1 MVEERESRRTEIE
14 ISDEIDNVYWNAGK
28 LFLIGFDSII
38 VLDGHLKELANIP
51 IPATEQTILK
61 NNKVYILAKKAI
73 LSLDTGTLEQEMI
86 AAGSSSANGRGD
98 VTPDGKHVIT
108 FVDSH
113 IRIYDTDLHRCVA
126 DWHEDRFQEWEKV
139 VVIASSADTFTLH
152 VKNKVYDQSIHGHH
166 PEYIYETYRIPAPG
180 EPCAWSLSRIQSFS
194 ERLAAENAFR
204 KLLADAHGALDAGN
218 ISECLRLLEA
228 GYGMK
233 GFEQNSELRKLS
245 ETAGKG
251 RDIIGI
257 RYIQKMV
264 SAYKLTEGERIVGL
278 AGTGSILT
286 YCRDVYRLVDWE
298 TGEIQAV
305 YPATAN
311 STFACVSR
319 DGSLAAS
326 FEDISQESFTVL
338 KMYLKDGGSER
349 VVLPVLAEP
358 AMLHAAADG
367 DRILIFT
374 GHHCVLIGSGSE
386 YKIGETESES
396 MAFGCF
402 SPDGQYFAR
411 AGMSSYSDGSEVR
424 GQGVTV
430 IRTGGL
436 PADRERVYSAE
447 AYGLSGLDV
456 NDEGMALMSAIVF
469 FPDAAG
475 VAVRSSG
482 ISSGINGEG
491 KFEASSFTPDGS
503 GFVAVG
509 DDGSLALFL
518 PRTDDDYQIEVQD
531 SDPRKGLVYERP
543 VKSMRISPHERV
555 SGASAISANGRILFN
570 GNGTAFLDAGG
581 DLWVIDY
588 KYSEEERRPFLRPS
602 YGKITQTDEYQR
614 EISKIASP
622 ELFAPDNK
630 RKREGKKGLLERLFG
645 WMK

>member
-1 MVEERESRRTEIE
+1 M
-14 ISDEIDNVYWNAGK
+14 
-28 LFLIGFDSII
+28 
-38 VLDGHLKELANIP
+38 
-51 IPATEQTILK
+51 QIL
-61 NNKVYILAKKAI
+61 YILGG
-73 LSLDTGTLEQEMI
+73 SRPRH
-86 AAGSSSANGRGD
+86 AGGSYGNGRCD
-98 VTPDGKHVIT
+98 VSADGKHVIT
-108 FVDSH
+108 FEGGH
-113 IRIYDTDLHRCVA
+113 LKIYDTELHRCVA

-139 VVIASSADTFTLH
+139 VVFAGSADTFTLH
-152 VKNKVYDQSIHGHH
+152 VKNKVYDQSIHGYH
-166 PEYIYETYRIPAPG
+166 PEYIYETYRIPALG
-180 EPCAWSLSRIQSFS
+180 EPCAWNLSRIQSFS
-194 ERLAAENAFR
+194 ERLAAEKAFR
-204 KLLADAHGALDAGN
+204 KLLSDAHGALDAGN
-218 ISECLRLLEA
+218 TSECLRLLEA

-257 RYIQKMV
+257 RYIQKMA
-264 SAYKLTEGERIVGL
+264 SAYKLAEGERIVGL

-286 YCRDVYRLVDWE
+286 YCGAEELRRPENDCRAEYRLADWE

-305 YPATAN
+305 YPAAAN

-319 DGSLAAS
+319 DGSLAAA
-326 FEDISQESFTVL
+326 FEDISQESFTIL
-338 KMYLKDGGSER
+338 KMYRAEGGSER
-349 VVLPVLAEP
+349 VVVPVHAEP
-358 AMLHAAADG
+358 AKLHAATDG
-367 DRILIFT
+367 ERILIFT
-374 GHHCVLIGSGSE
+374 GHHCVLIGSESE
-386 YKIGETESES
+386 YKIAETESES

-430 IRTGGL
+430 IRTEGL

-447 AYGLSGLDV
+447 AYGLTGLDV
-456 NDEGMALMSAIVF
+456 NDEGMALVSAIVF
-469 FPDAAG
+469 LPDTAG
-475 VAVRSSG
+475 FAVRCSG
-482 ISSGINGEG
+482 LDGES

-518 PRTDDDYQIEVQD
+518 PRSDDDYQIVVQD

-543 VKSMRISPHERV
+543 VKSMRISPCERV

-588 KYSEEERRPFLRPS
+588 RYSEDEQRPFLRPS
-602 YGKITQTDEYQR
+602 YGKMTQTDEYQR

-645 WMK
+645 WMR